1 MKLKNTYKSEKEEEF
16 LKDVNSKVDDDD
28 DDDDDDDEAEHSK
41 AKTIKLL
48 NLQEILLH
56 ED

>member
-1 MKLKNTYKSEKEEEF
+1 MKLKNTYKSEKEENF
-16 LKDVNSKVDDDD
+16 LKDVNSKV
-28 DDDDDDDEAEHSK
+28 DDDDEAEHSK

>member
-16 LKDVNSKVDDDD
+16 LKDVNIKV
-28 DDDDDDDEAEHSK
+28 DDDEAEQSK